1 MPIRQK
7 WPEFSVQKYEHELS
21 LKVVHVNLKSLQ
33 YVRDVLYWSEFWAI
47 QVNIRPTTRLDST
60 KKTMPMRV
68 FPHRQTI
75 TNAPTNKFDI
85 FWKYCSSKLSQI
97 YSIITFY

>member
-47 QVNIRPTTRLDST
+47 QVNIRPTTRSDST
-60 KKTMPMRV
+60 KKN
-68 FPHRQTI
+68 
-75 TNAPTNKFDI
+75 NANASFSTSPN
-85 FWKYCSSKLSQI
+85 Y
-97 YSIITFY
+97 Y